1 MTKVPAQKPDSLPS
15 AQDIRALEEQ
25 TRTWKELAAQA
36 VAFSDRVLQLIADH
50 ERLKGQL
57 AAAQRVK
64 GWRDVID
71 RVRESDPHLGEVL
84 ARAHVRSYSPDEVT
98 LDAEVE
104 DHALIKLNARR
115 ISSFC
120 LQVLGVKSKIKVFRV
135 KT

>member
-1 MTKVPAQKPDSLPS
+1 MTVPEKKEPRASTLTDM
-15 AQDIRALEEQ
+15 RALEQQ

-36 VAFSDRVLQLIADH
+36 VAFSERVLQLIGEH
-50 ERLKGQL
+50 ERLKEQL

-64 GWRDVID
+64 GWRDVVD
-71 RVRESDPHLGEVL
+71 RVRESDPNLGEVL
-84 ARAHVRSYSPDEVT
+84 ARAHVRSYSPAEVT

-104 DHALIKLNARR
+104 DHALIKLNGRR

-120 LQVLGVKSKIKVFRV
+120 LQILGVKTKLKVFRV

>member
-1 MTKVPAQKPDSLPS
+1 MTTPPKKKDDLPGLP
-15 AQDIRALEEQ
+15 DIRQLEEQ
-25 TRTWKELAAQA
+25 TRTWRELAARA
-36 VAFSDRVLQLIADH
+36 VDFSERVLQLIGEH
-50 ERLKGQL
+50 ERLKEQL

-64 GWRDVID
+64 GWRDVVD
-71 RVRESDPHLGEVL
+71 RVRESDPQLGEVL

-120 LQVLGVKSKIKVFRV
+120 LQVLGIKSKIKVFRV